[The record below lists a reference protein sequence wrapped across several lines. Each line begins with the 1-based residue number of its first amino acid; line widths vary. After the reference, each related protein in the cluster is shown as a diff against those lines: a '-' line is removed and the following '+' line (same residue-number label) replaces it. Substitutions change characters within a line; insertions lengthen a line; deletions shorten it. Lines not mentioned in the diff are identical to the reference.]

1 MEMETAKKK
10 IVIAGAGFGGI
21 TAALFLNKAFSRN
34 PKLRQEYQIIIVNNH
49 HSHLYTPAIYEI
61 AAIPQGRH
69 TLDYVKS
76 SITIPLADIFH
87 GTLVEWRERRIV
99 AIDRANKEL
108 RFDNDETLGYE
119 YLVLALGAETS
130 YFNIPGAKE
139 HSYPLKTFA
148 DAVKL
153 RDRIQDVI
161 EANEAVARIVV
172 VGGGASG
179 VEVAAEFENFIR
191 VLHKKDH
198 APSACKIEVTL
209 AEAGPEILAGF
220 DKWVIDCARQRL
232 GCLNVAIKTNTAI
245 TAVEKDQV
253 MLKGSAYLP
262 YTVLVWAG
270 GVQAASVLKTLGM
283 ELTPKQSVPVNSYL
297 EVEPKLF
304 AIGDNAAF
312 INPSTSRPLPWNAL
326 VAESQAKIA
335 AANILADIK
344 GKTKRPF
351 YPLKKYPFV
360 LAAGRKYAIA
370 DLVFVHEAGFLA
382 WILKLLVELKYLLFI
397 LPFFAALSTWW
408 KYISVARSND

>member
-1 MEMETAKKK
+1 METTKKK

-34 PKLRQEYQIIIVNNH
+34 PKLRREYQIIIVNNH

-69 TLDYVKS
+69 ALDYVKS

-87 GTLVEWRERRIV
+87 RTL
-99 AIDRANKEL
+99 L

-335 AANILADIK
+335 ASNILADIK
-344 GKTKRPF
+344 GKTKRLF
-351 YPLKKYPFV
+351 YPLKKYPFI

-370 DLVFVHEAGFLA
+370 DLVFIHEAGFTA

-397 LPFFAALSTWW
+397 LPFFAALSIWW